1 MDIPTIEIPPVE
13 NIKTIS
19 IPLPTADVPSYKPLV
34 VPPSDLREPE
44 GTKPI
49 ETAEPPPPPTLPP
62 PFPPY
67 PLPTA
72 EVLVP
77 TTIAAVTAVAAT
89 TVTQPII
96 QNIKEKIQK
105 FLNNKIKKW
114 KENRKKKKGIFSKLK
129 ENIDDHEEQMAVLGA
144 AVRLGVVIWSGF
156 IITLSYV
163 ELPMVKKSA
172 TAGDITFV
180 ASIFTGALAT
190 FGLSTGNGNSKNK
203 DKDKP
208 KA

>member
-1 MDIPTIEIPPVE
+1 MGNPSINIPNPPIYE
-13 NIKTIS
+13 TIS
-19 IPLPTADVPSYKPLV
+19 IPLPTADVPYYVPLV
-34 VPPSDLREPE
+34 VPPSDLREPK

-49 ETAEPPPPPTLPP
+49 EKTETAKPPTLPP

-114 KENRKKKKGIFSKLK
+114 KENRQKQKKK
-129 ENIDDHEEQMAVLGA
+129 D
-144 AVRLGVVIWSGF
+144 
-156 IITLSYV
+156 
-163 ELPMVKKSA
+163 
-172 TAGDITFV
+172 
-180 ASIFTGALAT
+180 
-190 FGLSTGNGNSKNK
+190 
-203 DKDKP
+203 
-208 KA
+208 